1 MKDIAIYGA
10 GGFGKEVA
18 CLIDLLNK
26 TSKSGPIWNLIG
38 FFDDGK
44 TLGSPVSHYGP
55 ILGGIN
61 ELNSWNKPICVA
73 ISIGSPAAVESIY
86 SNITN
91 KNISYPNLIDP
102 TFYMSDP
109 ETFTI
114 GKGNIIQGC
123 CCVSC
128 DVEIGDFNVL
138 NGGIVIGHDTI
149 IGNYNVIMPG
159 SRISGEVIMGNCN
172 FLGVHSVILQQMK
185 MGNNVTLGAG
195 SVLMTKPKD
204 GGVYIG
210 VPAKRFKF

>member
-1 MKDIAIYGA
+1 MKDIAIFGA

-18 CLIDLLNK
+18 CLIQRINGYSNNS
-26 TSKSGPIWNLIG
+26 TWRIIG

-44 TLGSPVSHYGP
+44 DLGCQISHYGKV
-55 ILGGIN
+55 IGGIN
-61 ELNSWNKPICVA
+61 ELNEWDKPLDIVIA
-73 ISIGSPAAVESIY
+73 IGSPKVIKIVQNKIHNP
-86 SNITN
+86 NIN
-91 KNISYPNLIDP
+91 YPNIIDP
-102 TFYMSDP
+102 SFYIVDNCS
-109 ETFTI
+109 FSI
-114 GKGNIIQGC
+114 GRGNIIQGLGS
-123 CCVSC
+123 VSC
-128 DVEIGDFNVL
+128 DTKIGDFNVL